1 MTEEDDDLEFFNMMA
16 DYEPTIY
23 EEARDWLSL
32 HHFHS
37 TGQGRIM
44 FKYILDAIDQKESVE
59 RDNNMRTS

>member
-23 EEARDWLSL
+23 EEARDWLFL
-32 HHFHS
+32 HYFHS

-44 FKYILDAIDQKESVE
+44 FKYMLDAIDQKESVD